1 VVDYKRKN
9 ALDTILS
16 DDSIVSTRLS
26 EDIMEDRQILVRVGR
41 DIYEQLQALATSQ
54 ERSVSWVA
62 KKAVEAAAKS
72 PSLSS
77 PNGFPPQPIY
87 DNNIPPLSLTPPI
100 APPINKPTKRGSRLS
115 DEWAPSVEQEQ
126 YARDLGLDP
135 KRVAEDFRDYWTARA
150 DKGAVKADWGATWRT
165 WCRKQAEAPQRAS
178 YGQQGHVQRE
188 RPGQAA
194 ARMFM
199 EQFGRIKD
207 VDHE

>member
-1 VVDYKRKN
+1 MQ
-9 ALDTILS
+9 TIQVGWRLKS
-16 DDSIVSTRLS
+16 DIVEQIQRLA
-26 EDIMEDRQILVRVGR
+26 DADQ
-41 DIYEQLQALATSQ
+41 
-54 ERSVSWVA
+54 RSVSSFMNVFLA
-62 KKAVEAAAKS
+62 NALKS

-100 APPINKPTKRGSRLS
+100 APPNNKPTKRGSRLS
-115 DEWAPSVEQEQ
+115 DEWAPSVEQEH

-165 WCRKQAEAPQRAS
+165 WCRKQSEAPQRAS